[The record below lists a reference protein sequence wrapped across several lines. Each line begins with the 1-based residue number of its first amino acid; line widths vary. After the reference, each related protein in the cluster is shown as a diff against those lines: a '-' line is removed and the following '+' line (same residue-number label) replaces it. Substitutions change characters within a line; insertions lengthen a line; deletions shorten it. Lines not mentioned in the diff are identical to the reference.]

1 MQLALDRAQLLDDAG
16 TLTALPDDKEEQ
28 HMRVGVAGLGR
39 MGSAIAA
46 RLMEVGH
53 QITAWN
59 RSADKVEPLARTGAR
74 IAASPSELVGQV
86 EAVFTILTD
95 RAAIAGVYEGPAGLL
110 AGNAKDKLFI
120 EMSTVQPETEVEL
133 AKKIRAKGATMV
145 ECPVGG
151 TVGPALQGK
160 LLGLAGGTREDFSRA
175 KPLLEQMCRRVDL
188 VGPIGAGASMKLAI
202 NLPLGVFWQA
212 LGEAYSLCRH
222 LNLDPAWL
230 MELFADTSGGPNV
243 LKARG
248 GAVALALQS
257 KDPGSATFDC
267 DSIRKDFRTM
277 VAEAKAL
284 GFGLPLAEKTLA
296 IYDQASQEGW
306 GRKDCTELPA
316 FWSSHQAK

>member
-1 MQLALDRAQLLDDAG
+1 M
-16 TLTALPDDKEEQ
+16 K
-28 HMRVGVAGLGR
+28 VGVAGLGR
-39 MGSAIAA
+39 MGTALAK
-46 RLMEVGH
+46 RLIEVGH
-53 QITAWN
+53 EVTVWN
-59 RSADKVEPLARTGAR
+59 RSADKIEPLVKAGAAR
-74 IAASPSELVGQV
+74 AASPTELASRVD
-86 EAVFTILTD
+86 AVITILTD
-95 RAAIAGVYEGPAGLL
+95 ANAIADVYEGASGLL
-110 AGNAKDKLFI
+110 AGNVSGKLFI
-120 EMSTVQPETEVEL
+120 EMSTVQPATEVEL
-133 AKKIRAKGATMV
+133 AKKIGAKGATMV

-160 LLGLAGGTREDFSRA
+160 LLGVAGGAREDFARA
-175 KPLLEQMCRRVDL
+175 KPILEQLCRRVDL
-188 VGPIGAGASMKLAI
+188 VGPVGAGASMKLAI
-202 NLPLGVFWQA
+202 NLPLGIFWQA

-230 MELFADTSGGPNV
+230 MELFADTSGGTNV

-277 VAEAKAL
+277 VAEANAL
-284 GFGLPLAEKTLA
+284 GFALPLAEKTLA
-296 IYDQASQEGW
+296 IYDQASEEGW

>member
-1 MQLALDRAQLLDDAG
+1 M
-16 TLTALPDDKEEQ
+16 K
-28 HMRVGVAGLGR
+28 VGVAGLGR
-39 MGSAIAA
+39 MGAAIAK
-46 RLMEVGH
+46 RLIEVGH
-53 QITAWN
+53 EVTVWN
-59 RSADKVEPLARTGAR
+59 RSAGKVELLVKAGAAR
-74 IAASPSELVGQV
+74 AASPAELASQV
-86 EAVFTILTD
+86 DVVITILTD
-95 RAAIAGVYEGPAGLL
+95 ARAITDVYDGSAGLL
-110 AGNAKDKLFI
+110 TGNISGKMFI
-120 EMSTVQPETEVEL
+120 EMSTVQPETEVALE
-133 AKKIRAKGATMV
+133 KKIAARGATMV

-160 LLGLAGGTREDFSRA
+160 LLGLAGGNKDNFARA
-175 KPLLEQMCRRVDL
+175 KPILERLCRRVDL

-212 LGEAYSLCRH
+212 LGEAYSLSRH
-222 LNLDPAWL
+222 LNPAPAWL

-257 KDPGSATFDC
+257 RVPGSATFDC
-267 DSIRKDFRTM
+267 DSIRKDFRTIL
-277 VAEAKAL
+277 AEAKTL

-306 GRKDCTELPA
+306 GRRDCTELPA

>member
-1 MQLALDRAQLLDDAG
+1 M
-16 TLTALPDDKEEQ
+16 K
-28 HMRVGVAGLGR
+28 VGVAGLGR
-39 MGSAIAA
+39 MGAAIAK
-46 RLMEVGH
+46 RLIDVGH
-53 QITAWN
+53 EVTVWN
-59 RSADKVEPLARTGAR
+59 RSADKIEPLVKAGAVR
-74 IAASPSELVGQV
+74 ATSPSELASRVDSV
-86 EAVFTILTD
+86 ITILTD
-95 RAAIAGVYEGPAGLL
+95 AKAITDVYEGASGLL
-110 AGNAKDKLFI
+110 AGNVAGKLFI
-120 EMSTVQPETEVEL
+120 EMSTVQPATEVAL
-133 AKKIRAKGATMV
+133 ANKVAAKDAIMV

-160 LLGLAGGTREDFSRA
+160 LLGVAGGAKDDYARA
-175 KPLLEQMCRRVDL
+175 KPILEQMCRRVDL

-222 LNLDPAWL
+222 LNLDPAFL
-230 MELFADTSGGPNV
+230 IELFADTSGGPNV

-316 FWSSHQAK
+316 FWSSHHK

>member
-1 MQLALDRAQLLDDAG
+1 M
-16 TLTALPDDKEEQ
+16 K
-28 HMRVGVAGLGR
+28 VGVAGLGR
-39 MGSAIAA
+39 MGAAIAK
-46 RLMEVGH
+46 RLIEVGH
-53 QITAWN
+53 EVTVWN
-59 RSADKVEPLARTGAR
+59 RNAGKAEPLVKAGAER
-74 IAASPSELVGQV
+74 AASAGDLAAHADVV
-86 EAVFTILTD
+86 ITILTD
-95 RAAIAGVYEGPAGLL
+95 AKAIADVYDGADGLL
-110 AGNAKDKLFI
+110 SANVAGKMFI
-120 EMSTVQPETEVEL
+120 EMSTVQPETEVAL
-133 AKKIRAKGATMV
+133 AKKISAKGASMV

-160 LLGLAGGTREDFSRA
+160 LLGLAGGTKEDFARV
-175 KPLLEQMCRRVDL
+175 KPLLDQICRRVDL
-188 VGPIGAGASMKLAI
+188 VGPTGAGASMKLAI

-277 VAEAKAL
+277 VAEAKAH

-316 FWSSHQAK
+316 FWSSHHVK

>member
-1 MQLALDRAQLLDDAG
+1 M
-16 TLTALPDDKEEQ
+16 KI
-28 HMRVGVAGLGR
+28 GVAGLGR
-39 MGSAIAA
+39 MGAAIAK
-46 RLMEVGH
+46 RLIEVGH
-53 QITAWN
+53 EVTVWN
-59 RSADKVEPLARTGAR
+59 RRAEKAEPLVKAGAAR
-74 IAASPSELVGQV
+74 AASPGELASLVDV
-86 EAVFTILTD
+86 VITILTD
-95 RAAIAGVYEGPAGLL
+95 AKAIADVYESASGLL
-110 AGNAKDKLFI
+110 AGNVAGKMFI
-120 EMSTVQPETEVEL
+120 EMSTVQPETEVAL
-133 AKKIRAKGATMV
+133 AKKIAARGATMV

-160 LLGLAGGTREDFSRA
+160 LLGVAGGTKEDFARA

-316 FWSSHQAK
+316 FWSSHQVK

>member
-1 MQLALDRAQLLDDAG
+1 M
-16 TLTALPDDKEEQ
+16 K
-28 HMRVGVAGLGR
+28 VGVAGLGR
-39 MGSAIAA
+39 MGAAIAK
-46 RLMEVGH
+46 RLIEVGH
-53 QITAWN
+53 EVTVWN
-59 RSADKVEPLARTGAR
+59 RGADKAEPLVKAGAARAGR
-74 IAASPSELVGQV
+74 PGELASRVDV
-86 EAVFTILTD
+86 VITILTD
-95 RAAIAGVYEGPAGLL
+95 AKAIADVYESASGLL
-110 AGNAKDKLFI
+110 AGNVAGKTFI
-120 EMSTVQPETEVEL
+120 EMSTVQPETEVAL
-133 AKKIRAKGATMV
+133 AKKIAARGATMV

-160 LLGLAGGTREDFSRA
+160 LLGLAGGAKEDFARV